1 MAEQGLSLH
10 RSADQNGGAAEAELQ
25 QTLERT
31 GYRASLVP
39 QYAEG
44 HAPDRQRKE
53 GNTTPP
59 TYYDLPAI
67 KKPEWKW
74 MVPAYFFLGG
84 LSSGAYIVAALV
96 DLTGGEEERVLRR
109 AGRYLQFAA
118 LLPCPVLLIA
128 DLGRPERFHHM
139 LRVFRPRSMMNQGS
153 WALSIYGL
161 FSGAAVAA
169 QLAEDL
175 APGGRLLR
183 FVRLPLRAFM
193 ALGIVPAAYIGSY
206 TGVLLSATNVPLW
219 AGNRYWMG
227 PLFFTSALSAGMAGT
242 QLAAKMLGPVSEAS
256 EERLELAEN
265 ITLAAELAI
274 TAASAIE
281 LAGLSKPLRAGRMA
295 TLYQIGALG
304 LGTVLPLAL
313 GKAGKRA
320 PWIRLLRSALALA
333 GSAITKYTITE
344 AGKQSADDPR
354 AYFEYTR
361 PKP

>member
-1 MAEQGLSLH
+1 MVAERRLSVH
-10 RSADQNGGAAEAELQ
+10 RSADLPVGATDEPLQ

-31 GYRASLVP
+31 GFRASLAP
-39 QYAEG
+39 QYVEG

-74 MVPAYFFLGG
+74 PVPAYFFLGG

-96 DLTGGEEERVLRR
+96 DLTGRPEDRVLRR

-153 WALSIYGL
+153 WGLTLYSL

-175 APGGRLLR
+175 APGSRLLR
-183 FVRLPLRAFM
+183 FLRLPLRA
-193 ALGIVPAAYIGSY
+193 V
-206 TGVLLSATNVPLW
+206 
-219 AGNRYWMG
+219 
-227 PLFFTSALSAGMAGT
+227 
-242 QLAAKMLGPVSEAS
+242 
-256 EERLELAEN
+256 
-265 ITLAAELAI
+265 

-281 LAGLSKPLRAGRMA
+281 LGRLSKPLRTGPHAKA
-295 TLYQIGALG
+295 YQIGALG

-313 GKAGKRA
+313 HGTGKRA
-320 PWIRLLRSALALA
+320 PWLRLLRSALALV

-354 AYFEYTR
+354 AY
-361 PKP
+361 